1 MGGKLRKGLGLD
13 AVKAACEGERHE
25 QARRAADD
33 GDLAVSQSEDGLARS
48 KRKRE
53 KEEEREGEGMREA
66 GLSAVVN
73 ARKSFVPPRFVRL
86 QDEMSLFQQGRGNKG
101 PFIW

>member
-1 MGGKLRKGLGLD
+1 
-13 AVKAACEGERHE
+13 VKAACEGERHE
-25 QARRAADD
+25 QARRAADY

-53 KEEEREGEGMREA
+53 KEEGEGMREA

-73 ARKSFVPPRFVRL
+73 ARKSFVSS
-86 QDEMSLFQQGRGNKG
+86 SLCTTAG
-101 PFIW
+101 